1 MSADVPPRSRRIRWG
16 LAASGGALLVAIGWA
31 VGLWWFV
38 GYAGRA
44 VRLPPEADGIV
55 ALTGGATRIE
65 TAFKLL
71 VQGRGQK
78 LLVSGIG
85 RNTDLTALANR
96 AGLDPAP
103 FAERVTLGRNAGST
117 HGNALETATWA
128 RDNHISSLIVVTA
141 YYHMPRAM
149 TEFTQAMP
157 DIRLYPYPVLIDQT
171 GTQDRPVPMRL
182 LIEEYSK
189 FLVATAGLTAWLP
202 DREPMRDLGRDLG
215 REPGRGGRPE

>member
-1 MSADVPPRSRRIRWG
+1 MSTDAIDTHARSRRSRWW
-16 LAASGGALLVAIGWA
+16 LVPIAGALLVTVSWLM
-31 VGLWWFV
+31 GLWWFV
-38 GYAGRA
+38 GYAGRT
-44 VRLPPEADGIV
+44 VSLPPTADGIV

-71 VQGRGQK
+71 DQDRARI

-85 RNTDLTALANR
+85 WNTDLTALANR
-96 AGLDPAP
+96 AGLDPEP
-103 FAERVTLGRNAGST
+103 FAQRVTLGRNAGST
-117 HGNALETATWA
+117 HGNALETAAWA
-128 RDNHISSLIVVTA
+128 RDNHIGSLIVVTA

-157 DIRLYPYPVLIDQT
+157 DIRLYPYPVLIEET
-171 GTQDRPVPMRL
+171 GTGDRPVPMRL

-202 DREPMRDLGRDLG
+202 DREPA
-215 REPGRGGRPE
+215 RGGRTE

>member
-1 MSADVPPRSRRIRWG
+1 VSNTTADTQPPIRRVRWWFV
-16 LAASGGALLVAIGWA
+16 LIGGALLLLIGWSA
-31 VGLWWFV
+31 GLWLFI
-38 GYAGRA
+38 GFAGRT
-44 VRLPPEADGIV
+44 VSLPRQADGIV

-71 VQGRGQK
+71 AEGRGQK

-85 RNTDLTALANR
+85 RNTDLAALATR
-96 AGLDPAP
+96 AGLDPTP
-103 FAERVTLGRNAGST
+103 FAERVTLGRNAAST
-117 HGNALETATWA
+117 HGNALETAAWA
-128 RDNHISSLIVVTA
+128 RANHISSLIVVTA

-157 DIRLYPYPVLIDQT
+157 TIRLFPYPVLIGET

-202 DREPMRDLGRDLG
+202 DREPV
-215 REPGRGGRPE
+215 RGGRAE